1 MNTPQINEVQNF
13 DFTSYRDKL
22 KAQYI
27 AGIFDMVWLHS
38 KQDTL
43 PNKWIMQPI
52 IILMWH
58 LWNKLEEIYQKEV
71 DPITWLAWCYYE
83 QWYSCNTISSMLA
96 EIGIKYKKWSL
107 SQFTMKQCNWI
118 KRSHTHITQEGIE
131 ILRIKAQMRRR
142 ANNLLEK

>member
-52 IILMWH
+52 ITRMWH
-58 LWNKLEEIYQKEV
+58 IWNRLREIYQKDV
-71 DPITWLAWCYYE
+71 DPITWLAWCYYD
-83 QWYSCNTISSMLA
+83 QWHSCNTISNMLA
-96 EIGIKYKKWSL
+96 DMGIEYKKWSL

-118 KRSHTHITQEGIE
+118 KRPHTHITQEGIGTLRE
-131 ILRIKAQMRRR
+131 IALIRKRM
-142 ANNLLEK
+142 NSLLEG